1 MQKRISI
8 DLRHTFNHASRNLAV
23 IAISGYQK
31 FLSPHKGF
39 SCAHRVLYGCDSCS
53 QYVKRVIAEEGIV
66 MAIANARGRFQEC
79 REANEILKR
88 RKEKCR
94 ANRKYYASRDYAS
107 RDYAS
112 QAIAKIEL
120 GESGDLELPEDVNL
134 PEEAEKSDQ
143 KTLGGSQWERKARSQ
158 ADNGTTDS
166 CLDSACGSADC
177 LSVSDSLLVS
187 NCLSAMDCG
196 GLDLGGLDCSGCG
209 DCGSCG

>member
-8 DLRHTFNHASRNLAV
+8 DLRHTLNHASRNLAV
-23 IAISGYQK
+23 IVISGYQK

-39 SCAHRVLYGCDSCS
+39 CCAHRVLYGCDSCS
-53 QYVKRVIAEEGIV
+53 QYFKRVIAEEGIV

-107 RDYAS
+107 

-143 KTLGGSQWERKARSQ
+143 KTLGGSQWEGKARSQ
-158 ADNGTTDS
+158 ADNGTTNG
-166 CLDSACGSADC
+166 CLDLARGSADC
-177 LSVSDSLLVS
+177 LSVSDCLLVS